1 VSENLLDRV
10 VVAIGTQYLV
20 DGEIGRGGSAVV
32 YRGTDLKLGRQVAI
46 KVLPPELAY
55 NDSVRTRF
63 IREAQMAAGL
73 SHPNIVPIYSVDE
86 KDGLVYFVMSLVVG
100 QSVASHLA
108 QEHHWPAD
116 RTERVLREVADAL
129 AYAHSRGVV
138 HRDVKPDNILI
149 ERDTGR
155 ALVSDFGIARASE
168 GETRLT
174 LTGVAVGTP
183 AYMSPEQALGER
195 ELDGRTDVYSLG
207 IVGYHMLVGEQPFKA
222 SSAAAML
229 VKHVSE
235 IPPRVA
241 SKRADVPPY
250 LAMAIDRAMAKRP
263 EDRWSTA
270 SEFRDA
276 LAGAIAL
283 PPQGYHAANA
293 QGMIEPHPRQT
304 DLHQRQADLH
314 QRMPAP
320 PVNVHPPP
328 PQREAELTFA
338 SFYQPAS
345 PPPGLSRGEMRRW
358 NRSQEKHRRDAVKEY
373 QIYQMRRHA
382 AQIDSRIREGT
393 GDHYDDKP
401 LVDRVIAFRG
411 SVFRFVFLSF
421 GLGILNANTGD
432 FPWFLFPSGALLFDA
447 LRRAGSIWSDGV
459 GPFEAFKKGIRLKL
473 TPTNEMIPTYRAEAQ
488 VRQEIPAVGALPA
501 PKQPTHR
508 HDRFVPPPPDRA
520 LSAVSREVMN
530 GAHGAAVRRALD
542 DTAVIREVI
551 ARLGP
556 LERDMLPDVSPTVD
570 ALAERVANLATTLHR
585 LDLDASGGTLGSLDQ
600 RIAAIKNE
608 GGTAERE
615 RTLTLLE
622 RQRTSLHDLIIRR
635 QTLLAQLDSAGLA
648 LQNLKLDLLKLRSA
662 GVSAAIGGETS
673 ATQEARSVSRDIGR
687 IMEVADD
694 LRDIGKA

>member
-1 VSENLLDRV
+1 MENLLDRV

-55 NDSVRTRF
+55 NESVRTRF
-63 IREAQMAAGL
+63 IREAQTAAGL

-86 KDGLVYFVMSLVVG
+86 SDGIVYFVMGLVVG
-100 QSVASHLA
+100 QSVAAHLA
-108 QEHHWPAD
+108 REHTWPVD

-195 ELDGRTDVYSLG
+195 ELDGRSDVYSLG
-207 IVGYHMLVGEQPFKA
+207 IVGYHMLVGEAPFKA

-235 IPPRVA
+235 IPPRVN
-241 SKRADVPPY
+241 SKRPDVPNY
-250 LAMAIDRAMAKRP
+250 LAHSIDRALAKRP
-263 EDRWSTA
+263 EDRWANA

-276 LAGAIAL
+276 LAGAIPV
-283 PPQGYHAANA
+283 PP
-293 QGMIEPHPRQT
+293 
-304 DLHQRQADLH
+304 
-314 QRMPAP
+314 P
-320 PVNVHPPP
+320 PGAGQSAGQNFMLGGKNFGLSVDMQPPSVSVHPPP
-328 PQREAELTFA
+328 PQREAELTFQQ
-338 SFYQPAS
+338 FYQPSA
-345 PPPGLSRGEMRRW
+345 PPPGMRGGELRRW
-358 NRSQEKHRRDAVKEY
+358 NKAQERHRRQAVQEY
-373 QIYQMRRHA
+373 QVYQMRKHA
-382 AQIDSRIREGT
+382 AQIDARIREKHG
-393 GDHYDDKP
+393 GDYDDRP

-411 SVFRFVFLSF
+411 SVFRFFFLSF
-421 GLGILNANTGD
+421 GLGIFNAATGGD
-432 FPWFLFPSGALLFDA
+432 FPWFLFPSAALAFDM

-459 GPFEAFKKGIRLKL
+459 GPIDAFKKGIRLKL
-473 TPTNEMIPTYRAEAQ
+473 TPTNEMLHPPARPQMEMRQQ
-488 VRQEIPAVGALPA
+488 VTAVGASAPA
-501 PKQPTHR
+501 TSRSPGGRQ
-508 HDRFVPPPPDRA
+508 DRNAPPPPDRA
-520 LSAVSREVMN
+520 LSAVARDVM
-530 GAHGAAVRRALD
+530 GGTHGAAVRRALD
-542 DTAVIREVI
+542 DTGVIREVI
-551 ARLGP
+551 SRLGP
-556 LERDMLPDVSPTVD
+556 LEREMLPDVSPTVD

-585 LDLDASGGTLGSLDQ
+585 LDLDVSGGTLGTLDQ
-600 RIAAIKNE
+600 RIANIKSE
-608 GGTAERE
+608 SSSTERD
-615 RTLTLLE
+615 RTLQLLE
-622 RQRTSLHDLIIRR
+622 RQRTSLHDLLVRR
-635 QTLLAQLDSAGLA
+635 QTLLAQLESAGLA

-662 GVSAAIGGETS
+662 GVSAAIGGEFS
-673 ATQEARSVSRDIGR
+673 ATQEARSVQKDIGR